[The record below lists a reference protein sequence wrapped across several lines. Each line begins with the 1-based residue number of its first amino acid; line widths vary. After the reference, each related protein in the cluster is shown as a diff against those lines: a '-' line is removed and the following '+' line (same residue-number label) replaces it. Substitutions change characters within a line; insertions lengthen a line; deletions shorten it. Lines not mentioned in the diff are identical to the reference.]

1 MRSATT
7 AATAIL
13 VGLHLSRVGLAP
25 AEIGAVVS
33 AGLWG
38 GAVATAF
45 AAFFGEQFGRRRI
58 LAVLALLASG
68 GVAALAV
75 IDDVAVL
82 AVAAFFGIVN
92 GMGRDRG
99 AQLAVEQAVLPST
112 TTDATRTRAFAVHA
126 MLQDIGGAFG
136 SLAAALP
143 VLWERT
149 GVIGPAATSRSLL
162 ALSAVSLVGV
172 AGAFLL
178 SPSVEVGRDGRPKL
192 TPESRRVVARLSG
205 LFFLDATGGGLLT
218 GALLSWF
225 LHERFGVGAVEIGAL
240 FAAAKVL
247 NALSHLAAAW
257 LARRIG
263 LVNTMVFTH
272 IPSSLLLATVGIAP
286 TFPIAA
292 ALFLLREGLVEM
304 DVPTRS
310 SYLAAIVRP
319 EERTSANAITSLV
332 RLTGW
337 AIGPLIA
344 GALAQHVAVA
354 APLVVAAAMKIT
366 YDVALWI
373 SFRRLRPPEERR
385 AREAPAPPRA

>member
-1 MRSATT
+1 VRSATT

-25 AEIGAVVS
+25 SEIGAVVS

-38 GAVATAF
+38 GAVSTALV
-45 AAFFGEQFGRRRI
+45 AFFGERVGRRRM
-58 LAVLALLASG
+58 LALLALLASG
-68 GVAALAV
+68 GIAAVAA

-82 AVAAFFGIVN
+82 TVVAFFGIVN

-112 TTDATRTRAFAVHA
+112 TTDATRTRAFAVQA
-126 MLQDIGGAFG
+126 MLQDIGGACG

-149 GVIGPAATSRSLL
+149 GAVGPAATSRSLL
-162 ALSAVSLVGV
+162 ALSIVSLAGVVG
-172 AGAFLL
+172 ALLL
-178 SPSVEVGRDGRPKL
+178 SPSVEVASERRTPL
-192 TPESRRVVARLSG
+192 TPGSRRVVARLSG

-225 LHERFGVGAVEIGAL
+225 LHERFGVGALEIGAL

-272 IPSSLLLATVGIAP
+272 IPSSVLLATVGIAP

-332 RLTGW
+332 RLIGW

-344 GALAQHVAVA
+344 GVLAQHVAVA
-354 APLVVAAAMKIT
+354 APLAAAAALKIT

-373 SFRRLRPPEERR
+373 SFRRLRPPEERPSP
-385 AREAPAPPRA
+385 EAPPLPPA

>member
-1 MRSATT
+1 VRSATT

-38 GAVATAF
+38 GAFATAV
-45 AAFFGEQFGRRRI
+45 AAFFGERIGRRRM
-58 LAVLALLASG
+58 LALLALLAAAG
-68 GVAALAV
+68 IAAVAV
-75 IDDVAVL
+75 VDDVAVL
-82 AVAAFFGIVN
+82 VAAAFFGIVN

-112 TTDATRTRAFAVHA
+112 TTDATRTRAFAVHS
-126 MLQDIGGAFG
+126 MLQDIGGAVG
-136 SLAAALP
+136 SLAAAMP
-143 VLWERT
+143 ALWERT
-149 GVIGPAATSRSLL
+149 GATGTAATSRSLL
-162 ALSAVSLVGV
+162 ALAVLSLVGV
-172 AGAFLL
+172 VGPFLL
-178 SPSVEVGRDGRPKL
+178 SPSVEVGHEQRTTL
-192 TPESRRVVARLSG
+192 TPESRRVVARLSA

-225 LHERFGVGAVEIGAL
+225 LHERFGVGAAEIGAL
-240 FAAAKVL
+240 FAAAKIL

-272 IPSSLLLATVGIAP
+272 IPSSVLLATVGFAP

-292 ALFLLREGLVEM
+292 VLFLLREGLVEM

-319 EERTSANAITSLV
+319 EERTSANAYTSLV
-332 RLTGW
+332 RLVGW
-337 AIGPLIA
+337 AIGPLLA
-344 GALAQHVAVA
+344 GVLAQHVAVA
-354 APLVVAAAMKIT
+354 APLVAAAALKIT

-373 SFRRLRPPEERR
+373 SFRRLRPPEERPSSGS
-385 AREAPAPPRA
+385 PAPPKA

>member
-1 MRSATT
+1 VRSATT

-25 AEIGAVVS
+25 SEIGAVVS

-38 GAVATAF
+38 CAFATALT
-45 AAFFGEQFGRRRI
+45 AFFGERIGRRRT
-58 LAVLALLASG
+58 LALLSLLAAG
-68 GVAALAV
+68 GIAAVALIEDVTVLLA
-75 IDDVAVL
+75 
-82 AVAAFFGIVN
+82 AAFFGIVN

-112 TTDATRTRAFAVHA
+112 TTDATRTRAFAVHS
-126 MLQDIGGAFG
+126 MLQDIGGAVG
-136 SLAAALP
+136 SLAAAMP
-143 VLWERT
+143 ALWERT
-149 GVIGPAATSRSLL
+149 GAVGTTATSRSLL
-162 ALSAVSLVGV
+162 ALAAVSLVGLV
-172 AGAFLL
+172 GPFLL
-178 SPSVEVGRDGRPKL
+178 SPSVEVAREQTSRL
-192 TPESRRVVARLSG
+192 TPESRRVVARLSA

-225 LHERFGVGAVEIGAL
+225 LHERFGVGAAEIGAL
-240 FAAAKVL
+240 FAAAKIF

-257 LARRIG
+257 LARKIG

-272 IPSSLLLATVGIAP
+272 IPSSVLLATVGIAP

-292 ALFLLREGLVEM
+292 VLFLLREGLVEM

-332 RLTGW
+332 RLVGW
-337 AIGPLIA
+337 ALGPLLA
-344 GALAQHVAVA
+344 GVLAQHVAVA
-354 APLVVAAAMKIT
+354 APLVAAAALKIT

-373 SFRRLRPPEERR
+373 SFRRLRPPEERP
-385 AREAPAPPRA
+385 AHEAPAPPRA

>member
-1 MRSATT
+1 VRSATT

-25 AEIGAVVS
+25 SEIGVVVS

-38 GAVATAF
+38 CAFATAM
-45 AAFFGEQFGRRRI
+45 AAFFGERIGRRRT
-58 LAVLALLASG
+58 LALLALLAAG
-68 GVAALAV
+68 GIAAVAV
-75 IDDVAVL
+75 IDDVALL
-82 AVAAFFGIVN
+82 AVVAFFGIVN

-112 TTDATRTRAFAVHA
+112 TTDATRTRTFAVHA
-126 MLQDIGGAFG
+126 MLQDIGGAVG
-136 SLAAALP
+136 SLAAGLP
-143 VLWERT
+143 VLWERA
-149 GVIGPAATSRSLL
+149 GSVGPAATSRPLL
-162 ALSAVSLVGV
+162 VLSVCSLVGV
-172 AGAFLL
+172 GGAFLL
-178 SPSVEVGRDGRPKL
+178 SPSVEVARERRTTL
-192 TPESRRVVARLSG
+192 TPESRRVVARLSA

-225 LHERFGVGAVEIGAL
+225 LHERFGVGAAEIGAL

-247 NALSHLAAAW
+247 NALSHLGAAW

-319 EERTSANAITSLV
+319 EERTSANSIASLV
-332 RLTGW
+332 RLIGW
-337 AIGPLIA
+337 AIGPLLA
-344 GALAQHVAVA
+344 GVLAQHVAVA
-354 APLVVAAAMKIT
+354 APLVAAAAMKIT
-366 YDVALWI
+366 YDVVLWI
-373 SFRRLRPPEERR
+373 SFRRLRPPEER
-385 AREAPAPPRA
+385 PAP